1 MNQKHSRNIRFKNK
15 NKNIMTSIFWV
26 NENHIEA
33 IIASN
38 TVKSSHKLRSY
49 KPRKKGRKLLPREE
63 S

>member
-1 MNQKHSRNIRFKNK
+1 
-15 NKNIMTSIFWV
+15 MTSIFWV
-26 NENHIEA
+26 NENHVEA

-49 KPRKKGRKLLPREE
+49 KPRKKGRKLHPREE